1 MTPPLIKSER
11 SDIRSQPNFDM
22 TRKKFWPTML
32 ALKPNRYE
40 TVNPKTLRKRPIG
53 FGNNAM
59 ALGRYMMSQFARP
72 HGLLAG
78 IFGAV
83 MNGGNRQVNLR
94 SLEALDV
101 KPGQRVLEVG
111 FGGGG
116 TLEILINEKK
126 CGFVGGLDMSSEMVR
141 AAERK
146 FASRIAEGRMAI
158 RQGEA
163 GAIPWADSDF
173 DRVLSVNSMFY
184 WPDPARGAR
193 EIRRVLRP
201 GGLLVLGLRDKA
213 AVDKIGIGRLGYWS
227 PTETEI
233 KALLTAAGF
242 ESVSA
247 QSHGDGA
254 RGDFIVFRAAAP

>member
-1 MTPPLIKSER
+1 MP
-11 SDIRSQPNFDM
+11 
-22 TRKKFWPTML
+22 
-32 ALKPNRYE
+32 
-40 TVNPKTLRKRPIG
+40 
-53 FGNNAM
+53 
-59 ALGRYMMSQFARP
+59 LGRYLMSQFARP

-78 IFGAV
+78 VFGAL

-94 SLEALDV
+94 SLEALEV
-101 KPGQRVLEVG
+101 EPGQRVLEVG

-116 TLEILINEKK
+116 TLEILVKERE
-126 CGFVGGLDMSSEMVR
+126 CGFVGGLDASPEMAR
-141 AAERK
+141 AAERR
-146 FASRIAEGRMAI
+146 FASRIAAGRMAI

-163 GAIPWADSDF
+163 GAIPWPDAEL

-227 PTETEI
+227 PAEEEI
-233 KALLTAAGF
+233 RMLLEDAGF
-242 ESVSA
+242 RDVSA
-247 QSHGDGA
+247 RSHGDGA
-254 RGDFIVFRAAAP
+254 RGDFIVIRAAAP